1 MVVKIAI
8 SDPAEIID
16 QRIVEVAAYVNKSR
30 RALVVTGAGISCSGG
45 IPVSNSSYF
54 NRTDINK
61 HRGTHINQKGDTK
74 KKKNKAKF

>member
-45 IPVSNSSYF
+45 IPVSNSIHF
-54 NRTDINK
+54 NRIDINK
-61 HRGTHINQKGDTK
+61 PRTVHINK
-74 KKKNKAKF
+74 KRKRHQEKT